1 MVEVTYGEPVRGL
14 RRIGVA
20 AVALLLA
27 EYLLLSWAVDAARLE
42 RRISWISGLGYW
54 APLAVAIGTAILLLT
69 SRNALPAARV
79 AVVAPA
85 TRRAWAYFA
94 AHAVLFVAF
103 LLLTLALFGEA
114 FGELPGDTRA
124 WFFAWALLGLAV
136 IAALTLVVVP
146 LRQLLRGAWQRRV
159 SILLGTLVGIAAWT
173 AGRAAER
180 LWVLLGGMT
189 VRAVA
194 QVLSWLFTDSF
205 YNASRLVVGTR
216 RFRVAVAPVCS
227 GFEGIGL
234 ILVFTLFWLVIFRR
248 SLRFPMVLVL
258 LPLGVAAAWTTN
270 VLRIVGLIAIGS
282 RWSRN
287 LALGAFHSKAGWVL
301 FCGVALALMMLSRRT
316 RLFTRVAPRPEDTA
330 DTATADTW
338 HPTAAYLMPL
348 LSGIAALLVT
358 GLFSIQPGFLYPIQ
372 ALSILVVLWVYRRN
386 YRIGHPSWGW
396 TAVAIGAA
404 VFAFDLA
411 WGRLWSQ
418 GTVSPPET
426 AGGVHSIAGA
436 AMVAVGLLRSVILLP
451 AAEEL
456 AFRGYLLRRLI
467 SSDFTEVSPSSF
479 ELGSFLI
486 SSVAF
491 GVLQKSWVAGTVAGM
506 LYAFAQYRRGR
517 LEDAFLA
524 HVVTSLLA
532 FGYAL
537 VH

>member
-1 MVEVTYGEPVRGL
+1 MVEVTHGEPVRVL
-14 RRIGVA
+14 RRTGVA
-20 AVALLLA
+20 AVAVLLA

-54 APLAVAIGTAILLLT
+54 APLGVAIGTAILLLT
-69 SRNALPAARV
+69 SRNALAIGPV
-79 AVVAPA
+79 ATVATT
-85 TRRAWAYFA
+85 TRRAWPYVA
-94 AHAVLFVAF
+94 AHGVLFVAF
-103 LLLTLALFGEA
+103 LLLTLALFGDA
-114 FGELPGDTRA
+114 LGELPGDTRG

-136 IAALTLVVVP
+136 IAALALVVVP
-146 LRQLLRGAWQRRV
+146 LRQLWWAVRQGRI
-159 SILLGTLVGIAAWT
+159 SILVGILVGIAAWS

-180 LWVLLGGMT
+180 LWALLGSIT

-248 SLRFPMVLVL
+248 SLRFPMALVL
-258 LPLGVAAAWTTN
+258 LPLGVAAAWLTN

-282 RWSRN
+282 RWSRD

-301 FCGVALALMMLSRRT
+301 FCGIAFALMMLSRRA
-316 RLFTRVAPRPEDTA
+316 RLFTRVASRPQDA
-330 DTATADTW
+330 ADTW

-348 LSGIAALLVT
+348 LAGIAALLAA

-372 ALSILVVLWVYRRN
+372 GLAILVVFWAYRKS
-386 YRIGHPSWGW
+386 YRLGRLSWGW
-396 TAVAIGAA
+396 TAAAIGAA

-411 WGRLWSQ
+411 WGRLSSQ
-418 GTVSPPET
+418 GTMFFPET

-436 AMVAVGLLRSVILLP
+436 AMLAAGLVRAVILLP

-467 SSDFTEVSPSSF
+467 SPDFTEVSPSAF
-479 ELGSFLI
+479 EFGSFLV

-517 LEDAFLA
+517 IEDAFLA
-524 HVVTSLLA
+524 HAVSSLLA

>member
-1 MVEVTYGEPVRGL
+1 MEVTYGEPVRGV
-14 RRIGVA
+14 RRIAVA

-69 SRNALPAARV
+69 SRHALPAARV

-85 TRRAWAYFA
+85 TRRAWTYFA

-180 LWVLLGGMT
+180 LWGLLGGVT

-194 QVLSWLFTDSF
+194 KVLSWLFADS
-205 YNASRLVVGTR
+205 YYSATRLVVGTSH
-216 RFRVAVAPVCS
+216 FKVAVAPVCS
-227 GFEGIGL
+227 GAEGIGL
-234 ILVFTLFWLVIFRR
+234 IIVFTLFWLVIFRR
-248 SLRFPMVLVL
+248 SLRFPMALVL
-258 LPLGVAAAWTTN
+258 LPLGVVAAWTTN

-282 RWSRN
+282 GWSRG

-316 RLFTRVAPRPEDTA
+316 RLFTRVAPRPEETA
-330 DTATADTW
+330 DSATADTW

-358 GLFSIQPGFLYPIQ
+358 GLFSIQPGYAIQ

-396 TAVAIGAA
+396 TSVAIGAA

-411 WGRLWSQ
+411 WGRLSSQ
-418 GTVSPPET
+418 GTMSLPET
-426 AGGVHSIAGA
+426 AGDVHSIAGA
-436 AMVAVGLLRSVILLP
+436 AMVAVGLVRSVILLP

-491 GVLQKSWVAGTVAGM
+491 GVLQRSWVAGTVAGM

-524 HVVTSLLA
+524 HAVTSLLA

-537 VH
+537 VR